1 VFMNDLLHFKFQEC
15 RVLRREKEVAL
26 DELKRAQDII
36 SRLKIEK
43 NNKSID
49 MYDPNNPEVLHK
61 RISRRSNENSNII
74 WNKKIFI

>member
-1 VFMNDLLHFKFQEC
+1 MNDLLHFKFQEC

-61 RISRRSNENSNII
+61 RISRRFDNENSNII
-74 WNKKIFI
+74 WKEIFI